1 MPPTKAP
8 NSIDLHV
15 GSRVRLRRV
24 MLCMSQEKLGGALGI
39 TFQQVQKYE
48 KGMNRISA
56 SRLQHS
62 AQILQ
67 VPATFFFEDTSDMPS
82 EPAKNATAGLDPIM
96 TFTATSEGLALAR
109 AFMRLT
115 NKQVRRRIVDLVEE
129 IVGGRLSTEGVG
141 AMIDDGGK
149 RHRQQLEEM
158 GKPFKDFRAELER
171 QHPDLRGRSAA
182 EISAK
187 LKREKKAAKARDR
200 GSRRG
205 PNQR

>member
-1 MPPTKAP
+1 M
-8 NSIDLHV
+8 
-15 GSRVRLRRV
+15 

-48 KGMNRISA
+48 KGTNRISA
-56 SRLQHS
+56 SRLQHI

-82 EPAKNATAGLDPIM
+82 APAKNATAGLDPIM
-96 TFTATSEGLALAR
+96 AFMATSEGLPLAR
-109 AFMRLT
+109 AFMRVT

-129 IVGGRLSTEGVG
+129 IVGGRLSTEEVG

-158 GKPFKDFRAELER
+158 GKPFRTELER
-171 QHPDLRGRSAA
+171 QNPDLRGRSPA
-182 EISAK
+182 EIYAK

-200 GSRRG
+200 GSRQG